1 MTTRM
6 SRSRAS
12 LAAHVLLDGLILRA
26 PGRDSEGRTWARE
39 RHPLFLSMLPLHAD
53 HPRKL
58 AGYALVAAEILS
70 ELETPA

>member
-1 MTTRM
+1 M
-6 SRSRAS
+6 RAAFRAR
-12 LAAHVLLDGLILRA
+12 LATLGFDIRTVRA
-26 PGRDSEGRTWARE
+26 VELS
-39 RHPLFLSMLPLHAD
+39 LFLSMLPLHAD